1 MYGKDWGR
9 RSLLRDKRIVT
20 IAIMA
25 ALVTIGGIGFLMLQQ
40 KADQMLKELS
50 PEIVEMLEDGNQASA
65 ASPDTN
71 LDESLTE
78 GAFEVG
84 ENSES
89 VQVTDQRKST
99 TGKSTSSAQTST
111 GTTTKKPAV
120 SADQSDAQEEAES
133 ASEAVSSDGLTLSE
147 KSKAYTL
154 ATSKL
159 SSAEIKNLMQWS
171 KGGFTPEEKAQ
182 AKALFYSRFTAE
194 EQRWILSLLSK
205 YNS

>member
-1 MYGKDWGR
+1 M
-9 RSLLRDKRIVT
+9 LRDKRIVT

>member
-1 MYGKDWGR
+1 
-9 RSLLRDKRIVT
+9 LLRDKRIVT

>member
-1 MYGKDWGR
+1 MR
-9 RSLLRDKRIVT
+9 RDKRVVIL
-20 IAIMA
+20 AIMA
-25 ALVTIGGIGFLMLQQ
+25 ASVTIGGIGFLMLQQ
-40 KADQMLKELS
+40 KADKMLKELS
-50 PEIVEMLEDGNQASA
+50 PEIVEMLEGGNQATA
-65 ASPDTN
+65 ISPDTN
-71 LDESLTE
+71 LDEGQTE
-78 GAFEVG
+78 GAPEEG

-89 VQVTDQRKST
+89 VQVTDQRTSP

-120 SADQSDAQEEAES
+120 SADQADAQEEAES
-133 ASEAVSSDGLTLSE
+133 ASEAASSDGLTLSE

>member
-1 MYGKDWGR
+1 MLK
-9 RSLLRDKRIVT
+9 DKRIVT

-50 PEIVEMLEDGNQASA
+50 PEIVEMLEDSSQASA

-71 LDESLTE
+71 LDESQTE
-78 GAFEVG
+78 GAFEEG

-171 KGGFTPEEKAQ
+171 KGGFTAEEKAQ